1 MNELIGIAM
10 IVMGIALLMESIVT
24 LFAIRVTNESY
35 DRYIAEI
42 KYSQKLEQEI
52 EEKNRQYDD
61 LANIIREVSEGIE
74 DVR

>member
-1 MNELIGIAM
+1 MNELIGVAM
-10 IVMGIALLMESIVT
+10 ILMGIALLMESIIT
-24 LFAIRVTNESY
+24 LFAIRATNESY
-35 DRYIAEI
+35 ERYIAEI

-74 DVR
+74 DGE

>member
-42 KYSQKLEQEI
+42 EYSQKLEQEI

>member
-74 DVR
+74 DGR